1 MKVDVGSNGG
11 KGHTRQKKDEIYQ
24 KDNVTV
30 HCEAGSGQN
39 DSFDD
44 DQDNGSV
51 EVLAIQKAEM
61 KNNFR

>member
-11 KGHTRQKKDEIYQ
+11 KGQDEIYQ

-30 HCEAGSGQN
+30 HCEAGQN